1 MDNVRKLSLEMQ
13 FTPDEVDELKRIFM
27 VLKPKSSRERS
38 AFNKAMKTI
47 LRADPTAVK
56 EAMERE
62 KQANAAKRETRGERK
77 RGRKPKSL
85 SASARGSDAMD
96 D

>member
-1 MDNVRKLSLEMQ
+1 MRK
-13 FTPDEVDELKRIFM
+13 
-27 VLKPKSSRERS
+27 SREYQS
-38 AFNKAMKTI
+38 FNSAMKTI

-62 KQANAAKRETRGERK
+62 KQANAAEREAKGERK
-77 RGRKPKSL
+77 RGRKPKSI
-85 SASARGSDAMD
+85 SASARASDATD